1 MARYSPFLN
10 TWCFPPDLIDL
21 HTPISS
27 SRWWCPQQLLPSP
40 LPVRLPPTGR
50 LHSRSRGHLPGL
62 PRLRDQTTLLIHP
75 PDVLLRTWLSLSFPI
90 FSIDWC
96 SVISWYFP
104 LCCCVLYNLSHRY
117 FKINLLCLDI
127 EFTIYISKVWVLA
140 IFMKFLCLDRVY
152 DFYQLNDF
160 FLQTSFIYNSHCL
173 GKKPLNKSMKK
184 TTCLHLAIWGR
195 YILTS
200 FVQNIA
206 QS

>member
-160 FLQTSFIYNSHCL
+160 FSSNKFHLQLTLPRQKAFEQKHEKNYMFTFSNMGEIYL
-173 GKKPLNKSMKK
+173 D
-184 TTCLHLAIWGR
+184 
-195 YILTS
+195 
-200 FVQNIA
+200 
-206 QS
+206 